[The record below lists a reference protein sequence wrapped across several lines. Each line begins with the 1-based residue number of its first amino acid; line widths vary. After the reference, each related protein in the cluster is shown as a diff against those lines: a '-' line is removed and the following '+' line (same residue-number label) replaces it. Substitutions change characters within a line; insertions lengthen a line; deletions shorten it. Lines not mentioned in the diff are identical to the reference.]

1 MKQFFDQFS
10 KLRLNRVLL
19 LAGSVVSF
27 WAAVVLYNNGVLP
40 LQLGTFVFFSFVLLL
55 FALYRLGWGFLLFV
69 GVLPLEIIN
78 VAPGDFGG
86 IMIRPY
92 QWLTV
97 IVLLAVLIRLCSK
110 SLPFKLFRLRW
121 FDVFPVLFSV
131 AAFLSIIGSPYPG
144 VALKQAIVVTSFS
157 GVYLMGRIFFQ
168 TLFDIRQALPF
179 FLVSSTSVF
188 LYAIWQNIA
197 FLSGQVN
204 FAVMAGRPNAT
215 FSEPD
220 WLGLFCVLALGVGYT
235 WMAHTLL
242 SVERAKHWWS
252 AQLFLAVS
260 YLTVLFTVLII
271 TVARSAW
278 LGAGVLSLVFF
289 GGLFFLSY
297 TNATTTISSIWRRVR
312 SVVLSTLLAF
322 FLAAGSVWLFHLSPF
337 QFFNRI
343 QSTGSGLERITV
355 SCRTDVSLPE
365 KIDAVADLAAYDCRH
380 IDLEAQEQERLM
392 GYTVKEV
399 FRPDPNIEFRKN
411 IYQSVFGLIREHPW
425 FGIGWGN
432 VSFFLGT
439 DERGA
444 GLNASNMFL
453 EVWLGSGLLGIIVF
467 VAWLTFSGGALFSWY
482 RTNTQLEE
490 RLFGLFLLATLAG
503 LTVCNLF
510 NSGLLLGFFFIFLS
524 LHALCLDRLIVW
536 PKKSEIT
543 L

>member
-1 MKQFFDQFS
+1 MKQLLDRFS

-19 LAGSVVSF
+19 LTGSVASF
-27 WAAVVLYNNGVLP
+27 WAAVVLHNNGVLP

-69 GVLPLEIIN
+69 GALPLEIIN
-78 VAPGDFGG
+78 IAPGDFGG
-86 IMIRPY
+86 IMLRPY

-97 IVLLAVLIRLCSK
+97 IVLLAVLIRLCSR

-121 FDVFPVLFSV
+121 FDIFPVLFPV
-131 AAFLSIIGSPYPG
+131 GAFLSVIGSQYPD
-144 VALKQAIVVTSFS
+144 VAFKQAIVVTSFS

-168 TLFDIRQALPF
+168 TLFDVRQALPF
-179 FLVSSTSVF
+179 FFLSSTSVF
-188 LYAIWQNIA
+188 LYALWQNIA
-197 FLSGQVN
+197 FLSDQVN

-220 WLGLFCVLALGVGYT
+220 WLGLFCILALGVGYT
-235 WMAHTLL
+235 WMTHTLL
-242 SVERAKHWWS
+242 SLQRTKQWWNTH
-252 AQLFLAVS
+252 LFLAIA
-260 YLTVLFTVLII
+260 YLTLLFTVLII

-278 LGAGVLSLVFF
+278 LGAGALSLVFF
-289 GGLFFLSY
+289 VGLFFLSY
-297 TNATTTISSIWRRVR
+297 TSFWSAWRRVR
-312 SVVLSTLLAF
+312 PVVLWTLSAL
-322 FLAAGSVWLFHLSPF
+322 FLAIGSVWLFHLSPF

-365 KIDAVADLAAYDCRH
+365 KINTVADLAAYDCRH
-380 IDLEAQEQERLM
+380 IDLEVQEQERLM

-399 FRPDPNIEFRKN
+399 FRPDPNIAIRKN
-411 IYQSVFGLIREHPW
+411 IYQAAFGLIREHPW
-425 FGIGWGN
+425 LGIGWGAAP
-432 VSFFLGT
+432 FFLGT

-453 EVWLGSGLLGIIVF
+453 EVWLGSGLLGVVVF
-467 VAWLTFSGGALFSWY
+467 VVWLSFLGVASFSWY
-482 RTNTQLEE
+482 RSAQWEE
-490 RLFGLFLLATLAG
+490 RLFGLFLLAVLSG

-524 LHALCLDRLIVW
+524 LHALCLDRLSVW
-536 PKKSEIT
+536 PKS